1 MSDNSTDTRQRLR
14 IYVTGSCD
22 GLAEVVQAL
31 EGHDELELVGSSE
44 SVQEAAAALAGGHL
58 EAILHATRGPL
69 YPAEELAALREY
81 TRAPVILLA
90 SGDSAGLLEEALED
104 GVADL
109 IPLPQLTENVV
120 FAIRKACHHGRRAQN
135 ADGRRGRVITV
146 FSPKGGVGKT
156 VVSTNLA
163 ATFCKS
169 MGKSTL
175 LLDLDLQFGDAAIM
189 LGLQPEKTIYDLVV
203 APGELDSEK
212 LAGYTTKH
220 ASGLEIL
227 PAPLRPE
234 DAELVTESKLA
245 RLLEVAR
252 ESYDIIVVDTSPF
265 FHGPMLA
272 TLDRTDELLMLCG
285 LDVPTLKNVRLSM
298 QTLELLSFPASR
310 IRFVLN
316 RANSKVG
323 MKKSEVEGALDVKI
337 GFEVPSDRAVPIGV
351 NRGAPP
357 AIADTG
363 SDFAKAIRVVAKSLL
378 ANEQPKKRRKF
389 AALAKA

>member
-1 MSDNSTDTRQRLR
+1 
-14 IYVTGSCD
+14 V
-22 GLAEVVQAL
+22 
-31 EGHDELELVGSSE
+31 
-44 SVQEAAAALAGGHL
+44 
-58 EAILHATRGPL
+58 
-69 YPAEELAALREY
+69 
-81 TRAPVILLA
+81 
-90 SGDSAGLLEEALED
+90 
-104 GVADL
+104 
-109 IPLPQLTENVV
+109 
-120 FAIRKACHHGRRAQN
+120 
-135 ADGRRGRVITV
+135 TV
-146 FSPKGGVGKT
+146 FSPKGGTGKT
-156 VVSTNLA
+156 VTATNLA
-163 ATFCKS
+163 ASFAKHEQRR
-169 MGKSTL
+169 TL
-175 LLDLDLQFGDAAIM
+175 LVDLDLQFGDAAIM
-189 LGLQPEKTIYDLVV
+189 LGLEPEKTIYDLVV

-212 LAGYTTKH
+212 LAGYITKH
-220 ASGLEIL
+220 TCGLDIL

-234 DAELVTESKLA
+234 DAELVTETKLA

-337 GFEVPSDRAVPIGV
+337 GFEVPSDRAVPLGV

-357 AIADTG
+357 AIADTS
-363 SDFAKAIRVVAKSLL
+363 SDFAKAIREVAKSLL
-378 ANEQPKKRRKF
+378 VADQPKKKRKF
-389 AALAKA
+389 AALSRA